1 MTSFAYAD
9 FEATLHQCSGC
20 GYTTFLKSHVTDHI
34 SRKCPSS
41 TVHSQRCTLTPRPP
55 SSPTHSNTGANGI
68 GTNTG
73 TSTGGANTGGIGA
86 NTGGIGANTGT
97 NNGTN
102 NGGANSGTN
111 NGNVAGIINNYTI
124 NNYTIAFPSDVVY
137 HGSRE
142 ETEAACR
149 LLFSKEFAEA
159 LREREEQDP
168 DHRESLSSLLFRMLK
183 AGDDAAPQL
192 KNLVV
197 TDDKVY
203 TLVGPGKLDSA
214 PRRQYVK
221 KAVGDMH
228 HVIDYV
234 AKVPHKHDLNQ
245 AKREI
250 EAPAF
255 RVGKKTRVAARD
267 VARMQARG
275 DPEMYRLDD
284 AGKRYIEKTRAE
296 QDAHLESLRADR
308 MAVDAAVTAARAAEA
323 VAAEAVS
330 AADPTAPAAADLAA
344 PHV

>member
-1 MTSFAYAD
+1 MSQFAYGGRI
-9 FEATLHQCSGC
+9 ECMVYQC
-20 GYTTFLKSHVTDHI
+20 D
-34 SRKCPSS
+34 KCKY
-41 TVHSQRCTLTPRPP
+41 
-55 SSPTHSNTGANGI
+55 SSPHRTSVAKHINTNCPGSTIVQAKCGMVIEAAAAKATHPA
-68 GTNTG
+68 TN
-73 TSTGGANTGGIGA
+73 A

-296 QDAHLESLRADR
+296 QDAHLERLRADR